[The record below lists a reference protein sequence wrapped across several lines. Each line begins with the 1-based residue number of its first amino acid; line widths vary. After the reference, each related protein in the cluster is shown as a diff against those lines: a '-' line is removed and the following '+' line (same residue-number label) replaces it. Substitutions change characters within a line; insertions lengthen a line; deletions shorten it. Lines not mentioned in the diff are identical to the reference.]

1 MSLDLGCFAVL
12 EAPDGV
18 QNHFSSARDGSAIS
32 THMQRAG
39 SLRQFLVN
47 IDQRTQIAPQGFL
60 LLPAGFGD
68 AARIEE
74 PAANP
79 TYLVYPDAE
88 DFGGLVAGG
97 GVGFEFLRLKDTSG
111 FDRTGKV
118 AFAHFVFSGEPEPPL
133 LVRFRKLRDELV
145 MFKS

>member
-79 TYLVYPDAE
+79 TYLVYPHAE
-88 DFGGLVAGG
+88 GFGGLVAGVG
-97 GVGFEFLRLKDTSG
+97 VGVGFEFPRFKDTSG
-111 FDRTGKV
+111 FDRAGK
-118 AFAHFVFSGEPEPPL
+118 AALARPSI
-133 LVRFRKLRDELV
+133 VRPVISEAI
-145 MFKS
+145 S